1 MGFLRDG
8 SVSEHRDNCGYA
20 LISETR
26 ELDRGHAAQ
35 PESP

>member
-1 MGFLRDG
+1 M
-8 SVSEHRDNCGYA
+8 SEHRDNGGYA
-20 LISETR
+20 LRPEIR